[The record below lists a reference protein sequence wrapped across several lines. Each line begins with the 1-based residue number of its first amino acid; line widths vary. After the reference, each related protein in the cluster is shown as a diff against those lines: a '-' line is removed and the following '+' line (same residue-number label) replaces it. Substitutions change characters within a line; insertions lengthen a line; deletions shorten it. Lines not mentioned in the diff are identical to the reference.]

1 MAKPLVDR
9 LETNLAGKAE
19 VIRLDLLSGV
29 GREVAMRYGIHA
41 VPSLVVINGQG
52 DVVYGS
58 YGLPSSGQVI
68 AKVEAVLAER

>member
-29 GREVAMRYGIHA
+29 GREAARQYGIRA
-41 VPSLVVINGQG
+41 VPSLVVVDGQG
-52 DVVYGS
+52 DVVYGA
-58 YGLPSSGQVI
+58 YGLPSSNQII
-68 AKVEAVLAER
+68 AAVEAILAEK